1 MNDMQ
6 LNYLK
11 TVLLSQ
17 LLLEANEGLRL
28 TKQYKQNV
36 KQQINKLNQMLEEV
50 VREEFNTVY
59 DTDPQM
65 VTNILNK
72 VEELMDKIKGSSID
86 ELIMI
91 NSVVDKYQENKD
103 WFKEHAE
110 AESSPKMARHCRLC
124 PAARLGR
131 PIFCKIRPARPKIK
145 PNAEKPELFQHCL
158 KFSSRE

>member
-72 VEELMDKIKGSSID
+72 IEELIDKIKGSSID

-103 WFKEHAE
+103 WFKEHTE
-110 AESSPKMARHCRLC
+110 AEFL
-124 PAARLGR
+124 
-131 PIFCKIRPARPKIK
+131 KID
-145 PNAEKPELFQHCL
+145 
-158 KFSSRE
+158 

>member
-36 KQQINKLNQMLEEV
+36 KQQVNKLNTMLEEV

-72 VEELMDKIKGSSID
+72 IEELVDKIKGSSID
-86 ELIMI
+86 ELVMI

-110 AESSPKMARHCRLC
+110 AEFL
-124 PAARLGR
+124 
-131 PIFCKIRPARPKIK
+131 KID
-145 PNAEKPELFQHCL
+145 
-158 KFSSRE
+158 

>member
-1 MNDMQ
+1 MSKMQ

-36 KQQINKLNQMLEEV
+36 KQQINKLNEMLEEV

-59 DTDPQM
+59 DTDPEM

-72 VEELMDKIKGSSID
+72 IESLIDKIKGSSID
-86 ELIMI
+86 ELVMI
-91 NSVVDKYQENKD
+91 GAVIDKYQDNKE
-103 WFKEHAE
+103 WFQEHGQAE
-110 AESSPKMARHCRLC
+110 FL
-124 PAARLGR
+124 
-131 PIFCKIRPARPKIK
+131 KID
-145 PNAEKPELFQHCL
+145 
-158 KFSSRE
+158 

>member
-36 KQQINKLNQMLEEV
+36 KQQINKLNTMLEEV

-72 VEELMDKIKGSSID
+72 IEELIDKIKGSSID

-110 AESSPKMARHCRLC
+110 AEFL
-124 PAARLGR
+124 
-131 PIFCKIRPARPKIK
+131 KID
-145 PNAEKPELFQHCL
+145 
-158 KFSSRE
+158 

>member
-36 KQQINKLNQMLEEV
+36 KQQINKLNTMLEEV

-59 DTDPQM
+59 DTDPEM

-72 VEELMDKIKGSSID
+72 IEELIDKIKGSSID

-110 AESSPKMARHCRLC
+110 AEFL
-124 PAARLGR
+124 
-131 PIFCKIRPARPKIK
+131 KID
-145 PNAEKPELFQHCL
+145 
-158 KFSSRE
+158 

>member
-1 MNDMQ
+1 MNEMQ

-28 TKQYKQNV
+28 TKQYKQNI

-50 VREEFNTVY
+50 VRQEFDTVY

-86 ELIMI
+86 ELVMI
-91 NSVVDKYQENKD
+91 NAVVDKYQDNKE
-103 WFKEHAE
+103 WFKEYAE
-110 AESSPKMARHCRLC
+110 AEFL
-124 PAARLGR
+124 
-131 PIFCKIRPARPKIK
+131 KID
-145 PNAEKPELFQHCL
+145 
-158 KFSSRE
+158 

>member
-1 MNDMQ
+1 MSEMQ

-28 TKQYKQNV
+28 TKQYKQNI

-50 VREEFNTVY
+50 VRQEFDTVY

-72 VEELMDKIKGSSID
+72 VEEIIDKIKGSSID
-86 ELIMI
+86 ELVMI
-91 NSVVDKYQENKD
+91 NAVVDKYQDNKE
-103 WFKEHAE
+103 WFKEYAE
-110 AESSPKMARHCRLC
+110 AEFL
-124 PAARLGR
+124 
-131 PIFCKIRPARPKIK
+131 KID
-145 PNAEKPELFQHCL
+145 
-158 KFSSRE
+158 

>member
-36 KQQINKLNQMLEEV
+36 KQQINKLNTMLEEV
-50 VREEFNTVY
+50 VREEFNTVH
-59 DTDPQM
+59 DTDPEM

-72 VEELMDKIKGSSID
+72 IEELMDKIKGSSID
-86 ELIMI
+86 ELVMI

-110 AESSPKMARHCRLC
+110 AEFL
-124 PAARLGR
+124 
-131 PIFCKIRPARPKIK
+131 KID
-145 PNAEKPELFQHCL
+145 
-158 KFSSRE
+158 

>member
-36 KQQINKLNQMLEEV
+36 KQQVNKLNTMLEEV

-72 VEELMDKIKGSSID
+72 IEELVDKIKGSSID
-86 ELIMI
+86 ELVMI
-91 NSVVDKYQENKD
+91 NSVVDKYQDNKD

-110 AESSPKMARHCRLC
+110 AEFL
-124 PAARLGR
+124 
-131 PIFCKIRPARPKIK
+131 KID
-145 PNAEKPELFQHCL
+145 
-158 KFSSRE
+158 

>member
-1 MNDMQ
+1 MSKMQ
-6 LNYLK
+6 LDYMK
-11 TVLLSQ
+11 SVLLSQ

-36 KQQINKLNQMLEEV
+36 KQQINKLNTMLEEV

-59 DTDPQM
+59 DTDPEM

-72 VEELMDKIKGSSID
+72 IEELIDKIKGSSID

-110 AESSPKMARHCRLC
+110 AEFL
-124 PAARLGR
+124 
-131 PIFCKIRPARPKIK
+131 KID
-145 PNAEKPELFQHCL
+145 
-158 KFSSRE
+158 

>member
-36 KQQINKLNQMLEEV
+36 KQQINKLNTMLEEV

-72 VEELMDKIKGSSID
+72 VEKLMDKIKGSSID

-110 AESSPKMARHCRLC
+110 AEFL
-124 PAARLGR
+124 
-131 PIFCKIRPARPKIK
+131 KID
-145 PNAEKPELFQHCL
+145 
-158 KFSSRE
+158 

>member
-36 KQQINKLNQMLEEV
+36 KQQINKLNVMLEEV

-59 DTDPQM
+59 GTDPEM

-72 VEELMDKIKGSSID
+72 VEELIDKIKGSSID
-86 ELIMI
+86 ELVMI
-91 NSVVDKYQENKD
+91 NAVVDKYQDNKD
-103 WFKEHAE
+103 WFTEYAE
-110 AESSPKMARHCRLC
+110 AEFL
-124 PAARLGR
+124 
-131 PIFCKIRPARPKIK
+131 KID
-145 PNAEKPELFQHCL
+145 
-158 KFSSRE
+158 